1 MHVKNIKED
10 KLSRIFLCFSVIS
23 YSVIFIRAL
32 IGAHESGSI
41 GSYRIILLQS
51 AFGIFIAYLPFLLAK
66 HARWLIPTPFYL
78 LFLAFLWCAIF
89 LGEGFGFY
97 YKIPLWDDTLH
108 FLSGMMAAALGF
120 SLTDMILSQKNS
132 EKAYTPPPL
141 IYALFSLY
149 FAAFI
154 GVLWE
159 FYEFAFDGIL
169 GLNMQKFAAPDKD
182 GVMRE
187 LVGREALRDT
197 VTDLLTDTAGGGII
211 SLLGFLSLKRNKGL
225 TSLFVVKINPRQNK
239 IEDNP

>member
-1 MHVKNIKED
+1 MHIKTIKED

-23 YSVIFIRAL
+23 YSAIFIRAL
-32 IGAHESGSI
+32 SQAHESGSL
-41 GSYRIILLQS
+41 GAYRIILLQS
-51 AFGIFIAYLPFLLAK
+51 AFGIFAACAPFLLAK
-66 HARWLIPTPFYL
+66 RAHWLIPTPFYL

-120 SLTDMILSQKNS
+120 SLTDMILSQKNA
-132 EKAYTPPPL
+132 EKHYTPPPL

-149 FAAFI
+149 FAVFI

-159 FYEFAFDGIL
+159 FYEFMFDGIL

-197 VTDLLTDTAGGGII
+197 VTDLLTDTLGGGIV
-211 SLLGFLSLKRNKGL
+211 SLLGYFSLRKNKGL
-225 TSLFVVKINPRQNK
+225 ASLFIVKINANK
-239 IEDNP
+239 NKSVGNS